1 MLSSIHPLGE
11 RTRNNRWSRTVG
23 YYLVGGLFGGLV
35 MGSTAGA
42 IGWLGLAWWT
52 PTRTAQTAVM
62 AAILAVALAWELSG
76 LKIPTIHRQVN
87 EDWLSM
93 YRSWVYGGGFGFQ
106 LGLGAVTI
114 VTTTAVY
121 ATVALAILSA
131 NPIHGAVIGGTFG
144 LVRSLPIL
152 TVGRVVSGETLR
164 TYHRRM
170 QSYAPRA
177 DWLVRLTVVAAG
189 LVVIGG
195 AL

>member
-11 RTRNNRWSRTVG
+11 RTRNNRWGVTAG
-23 YYLVGGLFGGLV
+23 YYLVGGLMGGL
-35 MGSTAGA
+35 MLGTMAGA
-42 IGWLGLAWWT
+42 IGWLGLAWWEPI
-52 PTRTAQTAVM
+52 PTGQAAAI
-62 AAILAVALAWELSG
+62 AAILAFALMWDLSG
-76 LKIPTIHRQVN
+76 FTIPTIQRQVN

-106 LGLGAVTI
+106 LGLGVVTI

-121 ATVALAILSA
+121 AMIALAILSA
-131 NPIHGAVIGGTFG
+131 NPLSGAVIGGAFG
-144 LVRSLPIL
+144 LVRGLPIL

-177 DWLVRLTVVAAG
+177 DWLVRFAVLATG
-189 LVVIGG
+189 LMVIG
-195 AL
+195 AQV

>member
-11 RTRNNRWSRTVG
+11 RTRNNRWGVTAV
-23 YYLVGGLFGGLV
+23 YYLAGGLMGGLV
-35 MGSTAGA
+35 LGAVAGA
-42 IGWLGLAWWT
+42 IGWLGLAWWDPT
-52 PTRTAQTAVM
+52 PTGQ
-62 AAILAVALAWELSG
+62 AVAIATILSIALVWDLSG
-76 LKIPTIHRQVN
+76 ITIPTINRQVN

-106 LGLGAVTI
+106 P
-114 VTTTAVY
+114 
-121 ATVALAILSA
+121 LS
-131 NPIHGAVIGGTFG
+131 GAVIGGAFG
-144 LVRSLPIL
+144 LVRGLPIL

-177 DWLVRLTVVAAG
+177 DWLVRFAVAATG

-195 AL
+195 WL

>member
-11 RTRNNRWSRTVG
+11 RTRNNQWGRTVG
-23 YYLVGGLFGGLV
+23 YYLAGGLLGGLV
-35 MGSTAGA
+35 MGIVAGS

-52 PTRTAQTAVM
+52 PTRTAQTAVV
-62 AAILAVALAWELSG
+62 ATILIAALAWELSG
-76 LKIPTIHRQVN
+76 FKTPTIHRQVN
-87 EDWLSM
+87 EDWLSL

-106 LGLGAVTI
+106 LGLGVVTI

-121 ATVALAILSA
+121 ATIALAILTA
-131 NPIHGAVIGGTFG
+131 DPMHGAIIGGTFG

-152 TVGRVVSGETLR
+152 TVGGVVSGETLR

-189 LVVIGG
+189 LLAVGG
-195 AL
+195 GL

>member
-11 RTRNNRWSRTVG
+11 RTRNNQWGLTAV
-23 YYLVGGLFGGLV
+23 YYLVGGLIGGLV
-35 MGSTAGA
+35 LGAAAGA
-42 IGWLGLAWWT
+42 IGWLGLAWWDPT
-52 PTRTAQTAVM
+52 PTGQAAAI
-62 AAILAVALAWELSG
+62 AAILAIALVWDLSG
-76 LKIPTIHRQVN
+76 LTIPTIHRQVN

-106 LGLGAVTI
+106 LGLGVVTI

-121 ATVALAILSA
+121 AMVALAILSA
-131 NPIHGAVIGGTFG
+131 QPLSGAVIGGTFG
-144 LVRSLPIL
+144 LVRGLPIL
-152 TVGRVVSGETLR
+152 TVGRVVSGKTLR

-177 DWLVRLTVVAAG
+177 DWLVRFAVVATG

-195 AL
+195 RL